1 MHCFSVCFLKKHI
14 SLFGFEWL
22 HMGSL
27 VAGHGLSSCG
37 MWVLECSGFIAAA
50 IRLGCSLVCGI
61 LVPDQG
67 LNPNRLH
74 YTGDS

>member
-1 MHCFSVCFLKKHI
+1 MSGHLLHNNVGMGIVVRTTGETRLAVS
-14 SLFGFEWL
+14 WL
-22 HMGSL
+22 
-27 VAGHGLSSCG
+27 
-37 MWVLECSGFIAAA
+37 FIAAA